1 MKKLRV
7 VIDTN
12 VFISAILFKGYPAK
26 LVDLW
31 KKNFLKI
38 LISKEVLEEYIKVLS
53 YPKFQLSKEEI
64 NYIVEKELLPFVEVI
79 KVKSKISIIKE
90 DKEDNKFLILAL
102 EGNASCIISGDKHLL
117 KLKKFHNTPIV
128 TIKEFLEKVKYKMKR
143 AYPSWGGDR

>member
-64 NYIVEKELLPFVEVI
+64 KYIIEKELLPSAEVI
-79 KVKSKISIIKE
+79 KVKSKINLIKE
-90 DKEDNKFLILAL
+90 DKEDNKFLTLAL
-102 EGNASCIISGDKHLL
+102 EGNAHYIISGDKHLL
-117 KLKKFHNTPIV
+117 KLRKLHKIPIV
-128 TIKEFLEKVKYKMKR
+128 TIKEFLEKVKYKMKS
-143 AYPSWGGDR
+143 AK